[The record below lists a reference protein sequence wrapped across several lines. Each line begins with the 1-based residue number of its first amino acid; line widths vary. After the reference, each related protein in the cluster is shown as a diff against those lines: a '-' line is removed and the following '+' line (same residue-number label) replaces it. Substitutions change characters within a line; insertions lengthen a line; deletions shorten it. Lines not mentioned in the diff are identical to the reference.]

1 MAAQNSLVEG
11 YSGLSALGLS
21 PALEA
26 ALLQA
31 IRRAYGV
38 PVSSGVTGVGFT
50 LMGATPPDVANNAW
64 MARCLWLDT
73 SEADPDDWVLNK
85 YNATTPAWET
95 LSSGPI
101 LPDNISN
108 GSITT
113 AKLSV
118 SGLVPFGIIRGNS
131 AGNGWVISTI
141 GATLQN
147 NEIALAKISPT
158 GLADWLNTNLGGG
171 AVDLGKISGSDLVT
185 WFADN
190 MPAGNIAISKL
201 ADGTARYVLRTN
213 ATSTGNEFVAPTSL
227 FDQFELPIDK
237 INYTTQTLTYSGT
250 TITVDG
256 TTGCSFYVQLTANV
270 SAFTVSNLRNGQ
282 TITVDISQDATG
294 GRTLTWAGSI
304 TWVGIAAAPNVA
316 SAANAKTIVRFTR
329 VNGVTFGEWINQTSS
344 IIQVTTP
351 TLVNTLNAGNRNIAP
366 IAHNLGAMP
375 GYYEWRIRCT
385 GAGGNVGYAQ
395 NAEVPISLLA
405 ASATG
410 QPPYT
415 GWADATYLRMVWG
428 AAAEITHATTGVFN
442 QPIDESKWSF
452 VCYYRA

>member
-1 MAAQNSLVEG
+1 MSAQNSLVEG

-38 PVSSGVTGVGFT
+38 PVSSGITGVGFT
-50 LMGATPPDVANNAW
+50 LVGATPPDVANNAW

-95 LSSGPI
+95 LSAGPI

-113 AKLSV
+113 AKFSL
-118 SGLVPFGIIRGNS
+118 SGLVPYGIIRGNA
-131 AGNGWVISTI
+131 AGNAWVISTI
-141 GATLQN
+141 GATLQS
-147 NEIALAKISPT
+147 NEVTLAKISPT

-171 AVDLGKISGSDLVT
+171 DLDIDTINGADLPT

-213 ATSTGNEFVAPTSL
+213 ATSTGVEYVAPTSV

-250 TITVDG
+250 TLTVDG

-282 TITVDISQDATG
+282 TITVDISQDGTG
-294 GRTLTWAGSI
+294 GRTLAWAGSI
-304 TWVGIAAAPNVA
+304 TWVGIAAAPTVA

-329 VNGVTFGEWINQTSS
+329 VNGVTFGEHLNKAATAFQT
-344 IIQVTTP
+344 TTP
-351 TLVNTLNAGNRNIAP
+351 FALDIVTAGDWENVAHGLGAVPTSYSWEFICTVDNAGYVAGERIKPTNVYAAVSGQPVYNQKAGPTNVSLGRTAGLSPLIAD
-366 IAHNLGAMP
+366 GT
-375 GYYEWRIRCT
+375 T
-385 GAGGNVGYAQ
+385 GANGATFT
-395 NAEVPISLLA
+395 P
-405 ASATG
+405 ASWTAICV
-410 QPPYT
+410 YS
-415 GWADATYLRMVWG
+415 A
-428 AAAEITHATTGVFN
+428 
-442 QPIDESKWSF
+442 
-452 VCYYRA
+452 

>member
-50 LMGATPPDVANNAW
+50 LVGATPPDVANNAW

-158 GLADWLNTNLGGG
+158 GLADWLNTNLGSG

-201 ADGTARYVLRTN
+201 ADGVARYVLRTN

-250 TITVDG
+250 TLTVDG

-294 GRTLTWAGSI
+294 GRTLAWAGSI
-304 TWVGIAAAPNVA
+304 TWVGIAAAPTVA

-329 VNGVTFGEWINQTSS
+329 VNGVTFGEHLNKPATSFQT
-344 IIQVTTP
+344 TTP
-351 TLVNTLNAGNRNIAP
+351 FAVSTLDAGGWTNIA
-366 IAHNLGAMP
+366 HGLGAVP
-375 GYYEWRIRCT
+375 ASYEWQLVCT
-385 GAGGNVGYAQ
+385 ADDAGFVVGERVDPNNIYD
-395 NAEVPISLLA
+395 
-405 ASATG
+405 ASSG
-410 QPPYT
+410 QP
-415 GWADATYLRMVWG
+415 
-428 AAAEITHATTGVFN
+428 VFN
-442 QPIDESKWSF
+442 QKAGATNVSFGRTVGLTANVANGTTGANSATFTSSKWNAICVYS
-452 VCYYRA
+452 A